1 MSRHSS
7 LQFRLSIWF
16 GLVMGTVCA
25 MLIGYFAWVTRAES
39 LDKARGILLA
49 SAHREAG
56 RLEGQLN
63 KAMDVA
69 RVVAQSFGALTQAPG
84 SGSRAEAHTLM
95 RSILEQNPD
104 FLDLFSVWEPDAF
117 DGSDARFAGTPGHD
131 RTGRFIPVWN
141 RARDGSIHCEPAR
154 FYDTPGKGDYYL
166 LPLRSGRECLLEP
179 YEYPLRGEKVFMT
192 SLVVPILRQG
202 RSVGI
207 VGVDYRLGYLQHL
220 ADQVHLYGG
229 AGRLYILSQGGVV
242 AGATGQAERVGHTQ
256 EAGQAFSLPGGGAR
270 EGVFTSRGSIL
281 AFTTIQVGSAAE
293 RWTVVL
299 TVPSHL
305 TTAEADRR
313 IALLV
318 AGASAFCLLGI
329 VASLLL
335 IRHKVVR
342 NIQRLTQATE
352 DLALGAEP
360 DDLDIP
366 GKDEL
371 HRLAVA
377 FNLMTRRIAAS
388 VRALKDSENLR
399 REAIDYSVHFFSV
412 LSPGGDLEFANRT
425 ALEAIGAPLESVA
438 GRPFWDLAWW
448 SHSEEAQAMIRRGV
462 AEAVGG
468 TVFHSKA
475 SYLGEGGQLK
485 KADFFISPLRDSQGQ
500 ITHLLAEGRD
510 VTEELLMREALEAS
524 EARYRQIVED
534 SPIGVFRLRLDGPFE
549 FSNRVTLRQFECDS
563 LEQLNE
569 RYGNPAARWPSLDAY
584 ADYKKEILATGK
596 VMGREVAVRLVDG
609 KPKFHAIFAYLDRDQ
624 GLISGFLVDITE
636 RKRLSEQL
644 AQAQKMEA
652 IGQLAGGVAHD
663 FNNSLAGI
671 IGAAEVLRYEAGAV
685 EKRENL
691 LDLII
696 LAAERAGKLTQKLL
710 AFSRKAPKASSP
722 VDVLAIVKDVTEIL
736 ARTLDRN
743 IQIRVDAQAAN
754 TWVVGDDA
762 LLQNAFL
769 NLGINAGHAM
779 PAGGALGFKLMTRT
793 LDGAFCDAVP
803 FDLAPG
809 DFLEIEV
816 RDTGTGMSPEVRDR
830 IFEPFFTTKEQG
842 KGTGL
847 GLSAV
852 YGSVQDHHGAITVDS
867 EPGRGTTFHI
877 YLPLA
882 SRDQVTPAATA
893 LPEEGT
899 GTLLFIDD
907 DDLLRVT
914 GRAMLERLGYTVF
927 TAEDGRAGIE
937 LFRARKGQIDLILLD
952 MIMPAMGG
960 REALA
965 RIRDL
970 DPDIPVVMCSGF
982 SKGDDLAN
990 LGEYALAGFLH
1001 KPFRGVELAQV
1012 VARALRR

>member
-1 MSRHSS
+1 
-7 LQFRLSIWF
+7 
-16 GLVMGTVCA
+16 
-25 MLIGYFAWVTRAES
+25 
-39 LDKARGILLA
+39 
-49 SAHREAG
+49 
-56 RLEGQLN
+56 
-63 KAMDVA
+63 
-69 RVVAQSFGALTQAPG
+69 
-84 SGSRAEAHTLM
+84 
-95 RSILEQNPD
+95 
-104 FLDLFSVWEPDAF
+104 
-117 DGSDARFAGTPGHD
+117 
-131 RTGRFIPVWN
+131 
-141 RARDGSIHCEPAR
+141 
-154 FYDTPGKGDYYL
+154 
-166 LPLRSGRECLLEP
+166 
-179 YEYPLRGEKVFMT
+179 
-192 SLVVPILRQG
+192 
-202 RSVGI
+202 
-207 VGVDYRLGYLQHL
+207 
-220 ADQVHLYGG
+220 
-229 AGRLYILSQGGVV
+229 
-242 AGATGQAERVGHTQ
+242 
-256 EAGQAFSLPGGGAR
+256 
-270 EGVFTSRGSIL
+270 
-281 AFTTIQVGSAAE
+281 
-293 RWTVVL
+293 
-299 TVPSHL
+299 
-305 TTAEADRR
+305 
-313 IALLV
+313 
-318 AGASAFCLLGI
+318 
-329 VASLLL
+329 
-335 IRHKVVR
+335 
-342 NIQRLTQATE
+342 
-352 DLALGAEP
+352 
-360 DDLDIP
+360 
-366 GKDEL
+366 
-371 HRLAVA
+371 
-377 FNLMTRRIAAS
+377 
-388 VRALKDSENLR
+388 
-399 REAIDYSVHFFSV
+399 
-412 LSPGGDLEFANRT
+412 
-425 ALEAIGAPLESVA
+425 
-438 GRPFWDLAWW
+438 
-448 SHSEEAQAMIRRGV
+448 MIRRGV

-982 SKGDDLAN
+982 AKGDDLAN